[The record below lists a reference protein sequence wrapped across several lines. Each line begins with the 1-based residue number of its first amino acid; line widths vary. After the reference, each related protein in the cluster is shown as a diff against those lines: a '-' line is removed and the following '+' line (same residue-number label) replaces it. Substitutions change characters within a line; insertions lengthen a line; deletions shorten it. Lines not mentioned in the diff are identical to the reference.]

1 MFNILDILNLEVLN
15 NTFSIN
21 IISMLRMTS
30 KKVKILIDK
39 MRPNVDI
46 YFNMKYCKNDN
57 NYTTNKKLD
66 IIFNNINNIKNRSNI
81 VKITMKNCK
90 IGPSKIMRLKEILYS
105 CDNNDNNSAIIYI
118 NLCYNKIGPIGANRL
133 SELINCCP
141 LLTYLNLK
149 NNNIR
154 DSGLDS
160 IVRVLEQ
167 RTNNISYLNLKQ
179 NIIGPECI
187 ERLSRVLKL
196 CYNLI
201 YFNIGINILGDIG
214 IKSVAQV
221 IGIKLKYLNLCNNQI
236 GPIGMESLLKTLEQ
250 YTSLDLIYLNLKYN
264 KIGDL
269 GLKSLSQ
276 ILLKCPLLEHLDI
289 NYNQIGDTDI
299 TGIISLTNV
308 IPYCTKLSC
317 IAIIKN
323 KIGINGLVRLFE
335 VQGDIVYS

>member
-15 NTFSIN
+15 NSFPIN
-21 IISMLRMTS
+21 IISMLRITS

-46 YFNMKYCKNDN
+46 YFNLEYCKNDT
-57 NYTTNKKLD
+57 NYITNKKLD
-66 IIFNNINNIKNRSNI
+66 IIFNNINNINKRSNI
-81 VKITMKNCK
+81 VKIAMKNCK

-105 CDNNDNNSAIIYI
+105 CDNNCALIYI
-118 NLCYNKIGPIGANRL
+118 NLCYNKIGPIGADRL
-133 SELINCCP
+133 SELIKCCP

-149 NNNIR
+149 SNCIR

-160 IVRVLEQ
+160 IVKVLEQ
-167 RTNNISYLNLKQ
+167 RTNNISYINLKK
-179 NIIGPECI
+179 NIIGHKCI
-187 ERLSRVLKL
+187 ERLSKVLKL
-196 CYNLI
+196 CNNLI

-221 IGIKLKYLNLCNNQI
+221 IGIKLKYLNLSNNKI
-236 GPIGMESLLKTLEQ
+236 GPIGIESLLKTLEQ

-289 NYNQIGDTDI
+289 NYNQIGDTGI

-308 IPYCTKLSC
+308 IPYCAKLSS

-323 KIGINGLVRLFE
+323 KIGINGLIRLFE
-335 VQGDIVYS
+335 VQGDIIYS

>member
-15 NTFSIN
+15 NSFSIN
-21 IISMLRMTS
+21 IISILRMTS

-46 YFNMKYCKNDN
+46 YFNLEYCKNDT
-57 NYTTNKKLD
+57 NYITNKKLD
-66 IIFNNINNIKNRSNI
+66 IIFNNINIINKRSNI

-90 IGPSKIMRLKEILYS
+90 IGPSKIMRLKEILNY
-105 CDNNDNNSAIIYI
+105 CDNNSAIIYI
-118 NLCYNKIGPIGANRL
+118 NLCYNKIGPIGADRL
-133 SELINCCP
+133 SELIKCCP
-141 LLTYLNLK
+141 LLIYLNLK
-149 NNNIR
+149 SNYIR

-167 RTNNISYLNLKQ
+167 RTNSISYINLKK

-196 CYNLI
+196 CNNLI

-221 IGIKLKYLNLCNNQI
+221 IGTKLKYLNLCNNQI
-236 GPIGMESLLKTLEQ
+236 GPIGIESLLKTLEQ

-289 NYNQIGDTDI
+289 NYNQIGDTGI

-308 IPYCTKLSC
+308 IPYCIKLSS

-323 KIGINGLVRLFE
+323 KIGINGLIRLFE
-335 VQGDIVYS
+335 VQGDIIYS

>member
-15 NTFSIN
+15 NSFPIN

-46 YFNMKYCKNDN
+46 YFNLEYCKNDT
-57 NYTTNKKLD
+57 NYITNKKLD
-66 IIFNNINNIKNRSNI
+66 IIFNNINNINKRSNI
-81 VKITMKNCK
+81 VKIAMKNCK

-105 CDNNDNNSAIIYI
+105 CDNNSAIIYI
-118 NLCYNKIGPIGANRL
+118 NLCYNKIGPIGADRL
-133 SELINCCP
+133 SELIKCCP

-149 NNNIR
+149 SNCIR
-154 DSGLDS
+154 NSGLNS
-160 IVRVLEQ
+160 IVKVLEQ
-167 RTNNISYLNLKQ
+167 RTNNISYINLKK
-179 NIIGPECI
+179 NIIGPESI
-187 ERLSRVLKL
+187 ERLSKVLKL
-196 CYNLI
+196 CNNLI

-289 NYNQIGDTDI
+289 NYNQIGDTGT

-308 IPYCTKLSC
+308 IPYCTKLSS

>member
-15 NTFSIN
+15 NSFPIN

-46 YFNMKYCKNDN
+46 YFNLEYCKNDSN
-57 NYTTNKKLD
+57 HIINKKLD
-66 IIFNNINNIKNRSNI
+66 IIFNNINNIKKRSNI

-105 CDNNDNNSAIIYI
+105 CNNNSAIIYI

-133 SELINCCP
+133 SELIKCCP
-141 LLTYLNLK
+141 LLIYLNLK
-149 NNNIR
+149 SNCIR

-160 IVRVLEQ
+160 IVKVLEQ
-167 RTNNISYLNLKQ
+167 RKNNISYINLKK

-187 ERLSRVLKL
+187 ERLSKVLKL
-196 CYNLI
+196 CNNLI

-289 NYNQIGDTDI
+289 NYNQIGDTGI

-308 IPYCTKLSC
+308 IPYCTKLSS

-323 KIGINGLVRLFE
+323 KIGINGLIRLFE
-335 VQGDIVYS
+335 VQGDIIYS

>member
-15 NTFSIN
+15 NSFPIN

-46 YFNMKYCKNDN
+46 YFDMKYCSNDS

-66 IIFNNINNIKNRSNI
+66 IIFNNINNIKKRSNI

-90 IGPSKIMRLKEILYS
+90 IGPSKIMRLKEILNS
-105 CDNNDNNSAIIYI
+105 CDNNSAIIYI

-133 SELINCCP
+133 SELIKCCP
-141 LLTYLNLK
+141 LLIYLNLK
-149 NNNIR
+149 SNCIR

-167 RTNNISYLNLKQ
+167 RTNSISYINLKK
-179 NIIGPECI
+179 NIIGPKYI

-196 CYNLI
+196 CNNLI

-236 GPIGMESLLKTLEQ
+236 GPIGIESLLKTLEQ
-250 YTSLDLIYLNLKYN
+250 YTSLNLIYLNLKYN

-269 GLKSLSQ
+269 GLKSLTQ

-289 NYNQIGDTDI
+289 NYNQIGDTGT

-308 IPYCTKLSC
+308 IPYCTKLSS

-323 KIGINGLVRLFE
+323 KIGINGLIRLFE

>member
-15 NTFSIN
+15 NSFPIN
-21 IISMLRMTS
+21 IISILRITS

-46 YFNMKYCKNDN
+46 YFDMKYCNNDS
-57 NYTTNKKLD
+57 NYITNKKLD
-66 IIFNNINNIKNRSNI
+66 IIFNNINNIKKRSNI

-90 IGPSKIMRLKEILYS
+90 IGPSKIMRLKEILNS
-105 CDNNDNNSAIIYI
+105 CDNNSAIIYI
-118 NLCYNKIGPIGANRL
+118 NLCYNKIGPIGADRL
-133 SELINCCP
+133 SELIKCCP
-141 LLTYLNLK
+141 LLIYLNLK
-149 NNNIR
+149 SNCIR

-160 IVRVLEQ
+160 IVKVLEQ
-167 RTNNISYLNLKQ
+167 RTNSITYINLKK

-187 ERLSRVLKL
+187 ERLSKVLKL
-196 CYNLI
+196 CNNLI

-214 IKSVAQV
+214 IKSVAQI
-221 IGIKLKYLNLCNNQI
+221 IGIKLKYLNLSNNQI
-236 GPIGMESLLKTLEQ
+236 GPIGIESLLKTLEQ

-289 NYNQIGDTDI
+289 NYNQIGDTGT

-308 IPYCTKLSC
+308 IPYCTKLSS

-323 KIGINGLVRLFE
+323 KIGINGLIRLFE
-335 VQGDIVYS
+335 VQGDIIYS